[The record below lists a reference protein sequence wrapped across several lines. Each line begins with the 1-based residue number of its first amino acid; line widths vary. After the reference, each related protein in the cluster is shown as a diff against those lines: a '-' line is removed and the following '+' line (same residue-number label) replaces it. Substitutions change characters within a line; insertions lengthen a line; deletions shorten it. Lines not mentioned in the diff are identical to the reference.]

1 MRFERMTTQPDV
13 IFDSYFVG
21 DADALLAAI
30 VEQTPWDNRMHAR
43 LTASFG
49 APYNYSNMT
58 YPAVLMPAHLQNICD
73 AIYQRLGFMPN
84 NCLINNYLEGSS
96 KMGFHADNVEELQSR
111 TGVAIVSLGETR
123 ALTFRRTNERDVRWD
138 CPLPHGSLLY
148 MSDEVQLEWQHGV
161 LPKPGAGQRISLTFR
176 ALK

>member
-1 MRFERMTTQPDV
+1 MTLRPDV
-13 IFDSYFVG
+13 VFEEEFVPN
-21 DADALLAAI
+21 ADALYTAI
-30 VEQTPWDNRMHAR
+30 LTQTTWDDRMHAR

-58 YPAVLMPAHLQNICD
+58 YPAVEMPTYFQEVCD
-73 AIYQRLGFMPN
+73 AIYSRLGFLPN
-84 NCLINNYLEGSS
+84 NCLINNYIEGSS
-96 KMGFHADNVEELQSR
+96 KMGFHADNVEELVPR

-123 ALTFRRTNERDVRWD
+123 SLTFRRTVERDVRWD

-148 MSDEVQLEWQHGV
+148 MSDTVQAEWQHGV
-161 LPKPGAGQRISLTFR
+161 LPKPSAGQRISLTFR